1 MEEKSFKLTINGEV
15 MLDLKAEGSEEIVK
29 WFTDELTTGCGLFYK
44 MKDQMITIILN
55 HMKLPCP
62 QCSVTKKVILL
73 SHQMQNLNK
82 LTPNADYRRE

>member
-29 WFTDELTTGCGLFYK
+29 KFTDELAGNFGLFYK

-55 HMKLPCP
+55 HME
-62 QCSVTKKVILL
+62 VTMSTVFRDKKGHFI
-73 SHQMQNLNK
+73 K
-82 LTPNADYRRE
+82 PPNAKLEQVTP